1 MIKRK
6 NLKQNIFNRI
16 MVNGNKRI
24 SEKIFFKTLK
34 TIQKTESKKDF
45 ESILKFSLINSAPLI
60 YVKNIKRRR
69 KRTIE
74 FPFLLNSKLKV
85 SYAIKF
91 LVSNSLKKK
100 TGPFFK
106 SLNSELINSSKKTGM
121 SYKQKIDLHKDGFSK
136 RKFSNFRLF

>member
-45 ESILKFSLINSAPLI
+45 ESILKF
-60 YVKNIKRRR
+60 
-69 KRTIE
+69 
-74 FPFLLNSKLKV
+74 
-85 SYAIKF
+85 
-91 LVSNSLKKK
+91 
-100 TGPFFK
+100 
-106 SLNSELINSSKKTGM
+106 
-121 SYKQKIDLHKDGFSK
+121 
-136 RKFSNFRLF
+136 

>member
-1 MIKRK
+1 
-6 NLKQNIFNRI
+6 

-121 SYKQKIDLHKDGFSK
+121 S
-136 RKFSNFRLF
+136 